1 MAGIQSRNKAGKL
14 AFSGFVI
21 ERTARRMKQAI
32 QKMLAEH
39 ETDITADQWIIL
51 NLLAEH
57 APLSQFELA
66 EKSFKD
72 APTITRMLDLMI
84 KKELVERLPDP
95 DDRRRFKIVL
105 TEKGIQKH
113 SATLPLVREIRSIGY
128 ENLSDEDLN
137 QLMRIM
143 DTIYSN
149 FETHKNSKHAL
160 L

>member
-1 MAGIQSRNKAGKL
+1 MPGIQQKKKDGKL
-14 AFSGFVI
+14 AYSGFMI

-32 QKMLAEH
+32 QKILAEH
-39 ETDITADQWIIL
+39 DTGITADQWIIL
-51 NLLAEH
+51 NLLSEH

-95 DDRRRFKIVL
+95 EDRRRFQVIL
-105 TEKGIQKH
+105 TETGRKKH
-113 SATLPLVREIRSIGY
+113 RHTLPLVREIRSIGY
-128 ENLSDEDLN
+128 ENLSEKDLN
-137 QLMRIM
+137 LLMRIM
-143 DTIYSN
+143 DTIYTN
-149 FETHKNSKHAL
+149 FETHKNSDHAL